1 MRQVPMSTTNDNNF
15 IAFSHH
21 VAIGRP
27 VPFFFGRFRVSRH
40 MRPMRVSWPV
50 AFAMTHTS
58 RSVASSAAGSTAL
71 EVLAALSAT
80 SSPDGTAKPVD
91 KR

>member
-27 VPFFFGRFRVSRH
+27 VPFFLGVS
-40 MRPMRVSWPV
+40 
-50 AFAMTHTS
+50 
-58 RSVASSAAGSTAL
+58 G
-71 EVLAALSAT
+71 
-80 SSPDGTAKPVD
+80 
-91 KR
+91 